1 MTDKSDKANQVIAHA
16 NAVFTRLDERKGAV
30 RDAAQR
36 ERQRLNSDLFTRAKR
51 ALFVLVAISLVTIGI
66 GLDTP
71 IFWVILGLAVLF
83 LVWLVNTALRQISR
97 IRFDEE
103 GLRTMPWPKKSIA
116 WSGLEEMALRYYS
129 TKRKRKDGWMTL
141 TLKAG
146 GNKIDIESTLPHFAD
161 IVARGFDPATVK
173 RVIAMVD
180 RNEYKR
186 RQGPI
191 GIKITPRAFGKD
203 WRLPIVNRFRE

>member
-1 MTDKSDKANQVIAHA
+1 MVELRYPLGSLAWDYIRGIVGLGIAVVI
-16 NAVFTRLDERKGAV
+16 LE
-30 RDAAQR
+30 
-36 ERQRLNSDLFTRAKR
+36 S
-51 ALFVLVAISLVTIGI
+51 I

-83 LVWLVNTALRQISR
+83 LVWLVNTALRHLSR

-103 GLRTMPWPKKSIA
+103 GLTSYPWPKKSIA

-146 GNKIDIESTLPHFAD
+146 KEKIDIESTLPHFAD
-161 IVARGFDPATVK
+161 IVARAAYAAKQANLALDQVTLDNMDAIGVK
-173 RVIAMVD
+173 VD
-180 RNEYKR
+180 
-186 RQGPI
+186 
-191 GIKITPRAFGKD
+191 AA
-203 WRLPIVNRFRE
+203 